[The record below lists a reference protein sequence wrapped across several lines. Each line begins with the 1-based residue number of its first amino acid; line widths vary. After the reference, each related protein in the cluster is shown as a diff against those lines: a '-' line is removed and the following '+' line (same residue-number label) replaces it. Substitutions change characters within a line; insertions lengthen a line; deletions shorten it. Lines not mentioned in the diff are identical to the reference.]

1 MTDST
6 ETATLT
12 LPNGDTISLPVYEP
26 SGGGPKCID
35 VRSLGSY
42 GYFTY
47 DPGFTSTAACSS
59 KLSYI
64 DGPNGILLHRGYR
77 IEDLAAHCSY
87 LEVCYLLLNGELP
100 SKTQLY
106 DFQSAVSSHMLLHE
120 KLKSFMSGFK
130 DGAHPMAIMVS
141 VIIYNVC
148 VSFIIILTILQCS
161 TYILYNTG
169 GCSRLIISILSFI
182 R

>member
-1 MTDST
+1 MLDKTQRFAELKIDEKSIKVPVSKG
-6 ETATLT
+6 TL
-12 LPNGDTISLPVYEP
+12 
-26 SGGGPKCID
+26 GPD
-35 VRSLGSY
+35 VLDIRSLYKETGL
-42 GYFTY
+42 FTY

-64 DGPNGILLHRGYR
+64 DGPNGILLYRGYR

-148 VSFIIILTILQCS
+148 VSFIVILTILQCS

-169 GCSRLIISILSFI
+169 RCSRLIISILSFI